1 MNGLSYFTIYI
12 NRIFYLI
19 GIYTSSRVFFYYNNI
34 DSFSSLRI
42 IEIIEGIR
50 FDISAL
56 AYINIPLLI
65 LLLLPF
71 NIRGNKHFRKLTN
84 WIFYGVNIPFILL
97 NNIDIEYYRFTQK
110 RSTFD
115 FLQLIQLGSDAKNII
130 PQYMKDY
137 WVITLF
143 SILQIYL
150 LLKIKEIPQY
160 RFLLNFKNISI
171 QLLVL
176 FFSAGIFIISA
187 RGGLQLKPIK
197 PINAGELSSSQKI
210 RA

>member
-1 MNGLSYFTIYI
+1 MKNLV
-12 NRIFYLI
+12 YLI
-19 GIYTSSRVFFYYNNI
+19 TYVKQILLLLVLYSTSRIFFYYNNI
-34 DSFSSLRI
+34 DSFGSISLL
-42 IEIIEGIR
+42 EIIEGIR

-56 AYINIPLLI
+56 AYINIPLFI

-71 NIRGNKHFRKLTN
+71 NIRGNKHFCKLKT
-84 WIFYGVNIPFILL
+84 WLFYGVNIPFILL

-137 WVITLF
+137 WPITLF

-150 LLKIKEIPQY
+150 LLKIKDIPQN
-160 RFLLNFKNISI
+160 RFSLNFQNISKQI
-171 QLLVL
+171 LVL
-176 FFSAGIFIISA
+176 FFAIGSMIFIEIPH
-187 RGGLQLKPIK
+187 L
-197 PINAGELSSSQKI
+197 
-210 RA
+210 